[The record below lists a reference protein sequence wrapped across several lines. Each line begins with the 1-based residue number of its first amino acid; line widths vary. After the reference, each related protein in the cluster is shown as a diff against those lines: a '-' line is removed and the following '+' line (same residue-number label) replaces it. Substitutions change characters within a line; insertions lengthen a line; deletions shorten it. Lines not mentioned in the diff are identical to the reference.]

1 MTTPAGHLVNVAGDN
16 SHVGVQSQY
25 TDIDTVIIPGNVQLT
40 VGQDA
45 SPSAK
50 YNAGVE
56 NLRSGNPRRA
66 RELIWDAMMSG
77 HRGNDVLFHWL
88 VAMLSGRT
96 VRGFTKEESEQL
108 RLSRS
113 RYAWV
118 GGDAWADGVR
128 LIYRLLDSAVPSLS
142 GQTEAKAAKADASFL
157 VKQLKNLGEEQRGM
171 VLPHVEPFLT
181 GHLRDEL
188 WEGELQDAQ
197 YRQHSGGRLGRAWMF
212 FQPVPKQVLLPS
224 PLPPAERAADR
235 IGMRASA
242 CLFAAAA
249 GYLGWELLW
258 NDAVFGLLGYVA
270 VLTGGIVA
278 AAADLEWRLLTGR
291 RRQKDERL
299 RVGRQSAPSGLGD
312 ELSAQVNKLFNRY
325 FARYALDKAERER
338 WEAATAGFRT
348 FHADEIIAVCRS
360 SGIRPSEAAWLIRY
374 EVRQLRQRWQKGTLY
389 EYRRHLSPRPATA
402 AARLAGLSAL
412 AVGGP
417 WAVIA
422 LRAHPLAVVVTLLS
436 GFWAWRCW
444 LHANLERR
452 RHAADRE
459 EHARRQQAIE
469 AEFTRWSKTLEA
481 RPTEAEMATWLE
493 RDRTVLLGRTLDHFG
508 LPRSRLIAHAFLEQ
522 PGVAVKRARID
533 GGSWRYTGYRL
544 VVFLLAEDGVHQVT
558 ANLNFTT
565 GTVTERERT
574 SYRYDAIVSVRVLRQ
589 SRSGQTF
596 ELRLASGDPI
606 TIRVRDAE
614 SDEPR
619 QDHNA
624 EPAEDA
630 HKAAEAE
637 ADTALDVTSAID
649 LLHMLERV
657 AGQGHDWFQERH
669 WAGAWSGDDAAGHE
683 EADVMN
689 EMRMTT
695 QR

>member
-1 MTTPAGHLVNVAGDN
+1 VTTPTGHPVNVAGDN
-16 SHVGVQSQY
+16 SQVGVQSQY

-96 VRGFTKEESEQL
+96 VRGVTKEEGEQL
-108 RLSRS
+108 KLSRS

-118 GGDAWADGVR
+118 GGDTWADGVR

-142 GQTEAKAAKADASFL
+142 GETEAKAAKADTSLL

-171 VLPHVEPFLT
+171 VLPH
-181 GHLRDEL
+181 
-188 WEGELQDAQ
+188 
-197 YRQHSGGRLGRAWMF
+197 
-212 FQPVPKQVLLPS
+212 
-224 PLPPAERAADR
+224 
-235 IGMRASA
+235 
-242 CLFAAAA
+242 
-249 GYLGWELLW
+249 
-258 NDAVFGLLGYVA
+258 
-270 VLTGGIVA
+270 A

-299 RVGRQSAPSGLGD
+299 RVGSQSAPSGLDD

-338 WEAATAGFRT
+338 WKVATAGFRK

-360 SGIRPSEAAWLIRY
+360 SGIRPSEAAWFIRY

-402 AARLAGLSAL
+402 AARRAGLSAL
-412 AVGGP
+412 ALGGL

-459 EHARRQQAIE
+459 EHSQRQQAIE
-469 AEFTRWSKTLEA
+469 AEFTRWSKRLEA

-544 VVFLLAEDGVHQVT
+544 VVFLPAEDGVHQVT

-565 GTVTERERT
+565 GTLTERERT

-596 ELRLASGDPI
+596 ELRLTSGDPF

-614 SDEPR
+614 PDEPQ
-619 QDHNA
+619 QDHDA

-630 HKAAEAE
+630 HKAAETE
-637 ADTALDVTSAID
+637 ADTALDVTSATD

-657 AGQGHDWFQERH
+657 AGQGHNWFQERH
-669 WAGAWSGDDAAGHE
+669 WAGAWSGDDEADHE

-689 EMRMTT
+689 EMQMTT